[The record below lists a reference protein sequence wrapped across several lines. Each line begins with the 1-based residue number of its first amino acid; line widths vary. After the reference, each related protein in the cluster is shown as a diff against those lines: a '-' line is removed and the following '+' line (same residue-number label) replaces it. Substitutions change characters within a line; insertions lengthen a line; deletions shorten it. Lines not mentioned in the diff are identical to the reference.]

1 MMIGQLEV
9 KLSDLLRFCEQHQ
22 YAFSLSKSL
31 RSNNVAN
38 KKSIITGIEPIL
50 SSTTTDLTFCR
61 FQNEAADDWITA
73 SGAGF
78 VIVSTGYFES
88 PKLKKST
95 TYIFA
100 EHPRLALLHFIGAFW
115 RPVDTE
121 WVSQTVPIH
130 PSAKIGKNVRIGMFC
145 VIGPGVE
152 IGDDSVIGNNT
163 TIENAKIGKR
173 CHIGNN
179 VAIGG
184 EGFGFEDE
192 EEKVL
197 KFPHLGG
204 VILGEDVRVGSCS
217 CIDRASL
224 GNTIIDDSVKIDNLV
239 HIAHNVTIGRAA
251 KVVAMTI
258 VGGSTKIGENAW
270 IAPGASLRDWINIG
284 DNALVGLGAVVTKDV
299 DANEAVVGNPAKNI
313 RKTMKRYR

>member
-1 MMIGQLEV
+1 MIGKVEV
-9 KLSDLLRFCEQHQ
+9 KLSELLRFCEEHQ
-22 YAFSLSKSL
+22 YKLLLPKNL
-31 RSNNVAN
+31 RSTQVEIEDNV
-38 KKSIITGIEPIL
+38 ITGIEPIL
-50 SSTTTDLTFCR
+50 SGSKTDLTFCR
-61 FQNEAADDWITA
+61 FYNETADDWIA
-73 SGAGF
+73 NSAAGF
-78 VIVSTGYFES
+78 VIVPEEYFQS
-88 PKLKKST
+88 PKLQAST
-95 TYIFA
+95 SYIFA
-100 EHPRLALLHFIGAFW
+100 EHPRLALLNFIRAFW
-115 RPVDTE
+115 RADVTKCG
-121 WVSQTVPIH
+121 SKTSPIH

-152 IGDDSVIGNNT
+152 IGDDSIIGNNT

-192 EEKVL
+192 AQEVL
-197 KFPHLGG
+197 KFPHIGG
-204 VILGEDVRVGSCS
+204 VIMGEDVRVGSCT

-224 GNTIIDDSVKIDNLV
+224 GNTIVHDAVKIDNLV

-299 DANEAVVGNPAKNI
+299 NTDSAVVGNPAKNI
-313 RKTMKRYR
+313 TKTTKRYR